1 MKVLVSEVGFERE
14 EIVSGVQKILDEL
27 NPIEDPEPEEF
38 FLFKPNL
45 TSDKPSIYSGIV
57 TNTHVVE
64 GAVAW
69 TREKF
74 PSARLAVV
82 DSDSDGTAD
91 RAFDRLGYRN
101 LQDRYGLEL
110 IRLDTQPFYKLQVEK
125 GLVRSLSLPEVFFE
139 ATRLVNIATLKRHV
153 HERITCC
160 WKNMWG
166 IPSCLRERLE
176 MHPFLREALLA
187 LNTHL
192 VPSFCLVDA
201 VTGLQGPGPLEGTP
215 VPIGKVLASTD
226 MLAVDWAA
234 AKMLGDKAKK
244 VPILRH
250 AMKKL
255 KFDPKEIQVQGEAFQ
270 VHPLKWIPPKAF
282 FFYRLGLRL
291 RRLSLRLNN
300 LATLL
305 WLTGYAM
312 RLGSVGE
319 YAGGGIQTLRGSLKM
334 AKDFALRFEV
344 ARRIY
349 G

>member
-1 MKVLVSEVGFERE
+1 MKVLVSRVGFEPE
-14 EIVSGVQKILDEL
+14 GIVAGVKKTLDEL
-27 NPIEDPEPEEF
+27 DPLPDLGEEEF
-38 FLFKPNL
+38 VLFKPNL
-45 TSDKPSIYSGIV
+45 TSDKPSMYSGIV

-69 TREKF
+69 VRERA

-82 DSDSDGTAD
+82 DSDSDGSAD
-91 RAFDRLGYRN
+91 RAFERLGYGR
-101 LQDRYGLEL
+101 LRDEYGLEL
-110 IRLDTQPFYKLQVEK
+110 LRLDSMPFYKLQVPK
-125 GLVRSLSLPEVFFE
+125 GRIRSISLPEVLFE

-166 IPSCLRERLE
+166 LPSSLRERLE
-176 MHPFLREALLA
+176 MHPFLPEALLA

-192 VPSFCLVDA
+192 VPDFCIVDA
-201 VTGLQGPGPLEGTP
+201 VTALRGPGPLEGTP
-215 VPIGKVLASTD
+215 VPIGKILASKD
-226 MLAVDWAA
+226 MLAADWAA
-234 AKMLGDKAKK
+234 AKMIGDKASR
-244 VPILRH
+244 VPTLRY
-250 AMKKL
+250 AMRKL
-255 KFDPKEIQVQGEAFQ
+255 KFDPRKVEIRGDAFQ
-270 VHPLKWIPPKAF
+270 VHPLEWIPGKAF
-282 FFYRLGLRL
+282 FFYRLGLTL

-300 LATLL
+300 LATLV

-319 YAGGGIQTLRGSLKM
+319 YAGGGIQTLRGSLSM
-334 AKDFALRFEV
+334 ARDFALRFEV

>member
-1 MKVLVSEVGFERE
+1 MKVLARKVGFGRE
-14 EIVSGVQKILDEL
+14 EIVAGVKKALDEL
-27 NPIEDPEPEEF
+27 DPVSDLEGEEF

-69 TREKF
+69 VREKA
-74 PSARLAVV
+74 PSARLAVI
-82 DSDSDGTAD
+82 DSDSDGSAD
-91 RAFDRLGYRN
+91 RAFERLGYHQLREE
-101 LQDRYGLEL
+101 YGLEL
-110 IRLDTQPFYKLQVEK
+110 LRLDAMPFYKLQVEK
-125 GLVRSLSLPEVFFE
+125 GPIRSFSLPEVLFE

-153 HERITCC
+153 HERLTCC

-166 IPSCLRERLE
+166 IPASLRERLE
-176 MHPFLREALLA
+176 MHPFLPEALYA

-192 VPSFCLVDA
+192 VPSFCVVDA
-201 VTGLQGPGPLEGTP
+201 VTALRGPGPLEGTP
-215 VPIGKVLASTD
+215 VPIGKILVSRD
-226 MLAVDWAA
+226 MLAADWAA
-234 AKMLGDKAKK
+234 AKMMGDKASR
-244 VPILRH
+244 VPTLRY

-255 KFDPKEIQVQGEAFQ
+255 KFDPKRVEIQGEDFA
-270 VHPLKWIPPKAF
+270 VHPLEWIPGKAF

-291 RRLSLRLNN
+291 RRLSLRLNS
-300 LATLL
+300 LATLV

-319 YAGGGIQTLRGSLKM
+319 YAGGGIQTLRGSLSM
-334 AKDFALRFEV
+334 ARDFALRFEV